1 MAEPLLSRK
10 FSGQLSILVFV
21 AGTAAMSLEFSAS
34 RLLTPVFGSTI
45 YTWGSLI
52 GVILAGLSLG
62 YFVGGK
68 LADKKPN
75 IQKLCSIIFSAGL
88 YIVLIPFVSTAI
100 IEFASNTFAS
110 PQDSQYASL
119 LATTALLITP
129 TFLLGIIS
137 TYAVKL
143 ATSNLSRL
151 GNIAGNYYA
160 LSTIGSIIGTFLT
173 VFVLIPS
180 FEIRHII
187 FALGSILLIF
197 ASIIGLRWFPKAL
210 AISAVVLLFLPISS
224 LASGAVT
231 HSGTV
236 VYEKETL
243 YSHLDVTDSGNIRTL
258 YLNGLPHSAMYKD
271 DPNELVVTYTKYFH
285 LGLVFNE
292 DVKNVLFVGGGGFS
306 GPKSFLDTYPDVQID
321 VVEIDA
327 DVIDVARK
335 YFFLSSDSRLRIFNE
350 DARSFLSRTDQ
361 NYDLVVLDAFS
372 RTYVPFHLM
381 TLEYFEILDEKL
393 TPDGIIVS
401 NLIGTMSGDT
411 SNLLRAVYRT
421 MSQVFPS
428 LHLFTTRDYDF
439 GEPQNI
445 MVIASKTNVQ
455 YDKPEFAAILDGNE
469 DPTNTPGSIDG
480 NIDFAD
486 HLHDGEIRTVDVP
499 ILTDQYAPVEH
510 LLNPLTGRPYSID
523 EQIST
528 ERTFVPWAESGSIV
542 ILFLGVIVF
551 LWMAQM
557 REIWKRQKNPRLG
570 HSP

>member
-1 MAEPLLSRK
+1 MTEPLLSRK
-10 FSGQLSILVFV
+10 FSWQLSILVFV
-21 AGTAAMSLEFSAS
+21 AGTAAMSLEFAAS

-68 LADKKPN
+68 LADKKPS
-75 IQKLCSIIFSAGL
+75 IAKLCSIIFSAGL
-88 YIVLIPFVSTAI
+88 YILLIPFVSSAI
-100 IEFASNTFAS
+100 IEFASNAFPS
-110 PQDSQYASL
+110 PQDSQYGSL

-137 TYAVKL
+137 PYAVKL
-143 ATSNLSRL
+143 ATGTLSRL

-160 LSTIGSIIGTFLT
+160 LSTIGSIVGTFLT

-180 FEIRHII
+180 FEIRSIL
-187 FALGSILLIF
+187 FALGSILLAF
-197 ASIIGLRWFPKAL
+197 ASVIGLRWFPKAL
-210 AISAVVLLFLPISS
+210 AISAVVLLFLPITS

-231 HSGTV
+231 HFGTV

-258 YLNGLPHSAMYKD
+258 YLNGLPHSAMYRD

-285 LGLVFNE
+285 LGFAFN
-292 DVKNVLFVGGGGFS
+292 DDIRNVLFIGGGGFS
-306 GPKSFLDTYPDVQID
+306 GPKSFLATYPDVNID

-327 DVIDVARK
+327 DVIDVAK
-335 YFFLSSDSRLRIFNE
+335 QYFFLSSDSRLRIFNE
-350 DARSFLSRTDQ
+350 DARSFLTRTDQ
-361 NYDLVVLDAFS
+361 NYDLIVLDAFS
-372 RTYVPFHLM
+372 KTYVPFHLM

-393 TPDGIIVS
+393 TPEGIIVS

-411 SNLLRAVYRT
+411 SNLVRAVYRT
-421 MSQVFPS
+421 MSQVFPT

-445 MVIASKTNVQ
+445 IVVASKTNFQ
-455 YDKPEFAAILDGNE
+455 YDESQLAAILDRDANPIGAPDRNNR
-469 DPTNTPGSIDG
+469 D
-480 NIDFAD
+480 IDFVN
-486 HLHDGEIRTVDVP
+486 HLYNGEIRTVDVP

-528 ERTFVPWAESGSIV
+528 ERTFVPWAESGAIV
-542 ILFLGVIVF
+542 ILVLGVIVF

-557 REIWKRQKNPRLG
+557 REIWKRQGQKIHLN
-570 HSP
+570 

>member
-1 MAEPLLSRK
+1 MTEPLLSRK
-10 FSGQLSILVFV
+10 FSWQLSILVFV
-21 AGTAAMSLEFSAS
+21 AGTAAMSLEFAAS

-68 LADKKPN
+68 LADKKPS
-75 IQKLCSIIFSAGL
+75 IAKLCSIIFSAGL
-88 YIVLIPFVSTAI
+88 YIILIPFVSSAI
-100 IEFASNTFAS
+100 IEFASNAFPS
-110 PQDSQYASL
+110 PQDSQYGSL

-137 TYAVKL
+137 PYAVKL
-143 ATSNLSRL
+143 ATGTLSRL

-160 LSTIGSIIGTFLT
+160 LSTIGSIVGTFLT

-180 FEIRHII
+180 FEIRSIL
-187 FALGSILLIF
+187 FALGSILLAF
-197 ASIIGLRWFPKAL
+197 ASVIGLRWFPKAL
-210 AISAVVLLFLPISS
+210 AISAVVVLFLPITS

-258 YLNGLPHSAMYKD
+258 YLNGLPHSAMYRD

-285 LGLVFNE
+285 LGFAFN
-292 DVKNVLFVGGGGFS
+292 DDIRNVLFIGGGGFS
-306 GPKSFLDTYPDVQID
+306 GPKNFLATYPDVNID

-327 DVIDVARK
+327 DVIDVAK
-335 YFFLSSDSRLRIFNE
+335 QYFFLSSDSRLRIFNE
-350 DARSFLSRTDQ
+350 DARSFLTRTDQ
-361 NYDLVVLDAFS
+361 NYDLIVLDAFS
-372 RTYVPFHLM
+372 KTYVPFHLM

-393 TPDGIIVS
+393 TPEGIIVS

-411 SNLLRAVYRT
+411 SNLVRAVYRT
-421 MSQVFPS
+421 MSQVFPT

-445 MVIASKTNVQ
+445 IVVASKTNFQ
-455 YDKPEFAAILDGNE
+455 YDESQLAAILDRDANPIGAPDRNNR
-469 DPTNTPGSIDG
+469 D
-480 NIDFAD
+480 IDFVN
-486 HLHDGEIRTVDVP
+486 HLYNGEIRTVDVP

-528 ERTFVPWAESGSIV
+528 ERTFVPWAESGAIV
-542 ILFLGVIVF
+542 ILVLGVIVF

-557 REIWKRQKNPRLG
+557 REIWKRQSQKIRLN
-570 HSP
+570 

>member
-10 FSGQLSILVFV
+10 FSWQLSILVFV

-62 YFVGGK
+62 YFIGGK
-68 LADKKPN
+68 LADKKPS

-137 TYAVKL
+137 PYAVKL
-143 ATSNLSRL
+143 ATNTLSRL

-197 ASIIGLRWFPKAL
+197 ASVIGLRWFPKAL

-243 YSHLDVTDSGNIRTL
+243 YSHLDVTDSANVRTL

-285 LGLVFNE
+285 LGFVFND
-292 DVKNVLFVGGGGFS
+292 DVRHVLFVGGGGFS
-306 GPKSFLDTYPDVQID
+306 GPKSFLDTYPDVKID

-327 DVIDVARK
+327 DVIDVAK
-335 YFFLSSDSRLRIFNE
+335 EYFSLSSDSRLRIFNE

-361 NYDLVVLDAFS
+361 NYDLIVLDAFS

-381 TLEYFEILDEKL
+381 TLEYFEILDNKL

-401 NLIGTMSGDT
+401 NLIGNMSGDT

-421 MSQVFPS
+421 MSQVFPT

-445 MVIASKTNVQ
+445 MIIASKTNVQ
-455 YDKPEFAAILDGNE
+455 YDKPELAAILEGNM
-469 DPTNTPGSIDG
+469 DPNTPDGIDGSID
-480 NIDFAD
+480 FAN

-528 ERTFVPWAESGSIV
+528 ERAFIPWAESGSIV

-557 REIWKRQKNPRLG
+557 RELWKRQKTPSIG